1 MQLAA
6 TPDMISVAT
15 HERALSELDDIDS
28 LVRTYRARLLRF
40 VVSSTG
46 DMDIAESVVQDCFLK
61 AYNARA
67 SFRGE
72 CSVQTW
78 LTGIALNL
86 IRDRQRT
93 KRFQFWRKSAQT
105 AVDVTEMSSILPDRQ
120 SSAETRMIAREQ
132 AAAIA
137 ELLETLSFNQRTIFL
152 MRFQEEMELSEI
164 AETMGMSLATAKT
177 HLHRAVR
184 AVRDK
189 VGGRR

>member
-1 MQLAA
+1 
-6 TPDMISVAT
+6 MISVAA
-15 HERALSELDDIDS
+15 HERAVSELDDIDL

-61 AYNARA
+61 AYNARER
-67 SFRGE
+67 FRGE

-86 IRDRQRT
+86 IRDKQRT
-93 KRFQFWRKSAQT
+93 KRFQFWRKAAHT
-105 AVDVTEMSSILPDRQ
+105 AVDVTEMASILPDRQ

-132 AAAIA
+132 AARIGEFLA
-137 ELLETLSFNQRTIFL
+137 TLSFNQRTIFL
-152 MRFQEEMELSEI
+152 MRFQEEMELGQI

-177 HLHRAVR
+177 HLHRAVK
-184 AVRDK
+184 AVREQI
-189 VGGRR
+189 GGRR